1 METTGGVS
9 RRWALKAAGVA
20 GATAIVTGAGTGTA
34 HADESEAGGHRRRS
48 RGVEPRAGTWKTWVL
63 SSGTEIAVPPPP
75 QGQAAR
81 RDVDAVVEAAA
92 ARTDEMLEEISFW
105 DAGSPGFRWNQIG
118 GQLLVANPA
127 PDTFRVVSY
136 LNLAIY
142 DATIAAWA
150 WKQHY
155 RRPRPSER
163 GLRAAIATPDS
174 PSYPSEHGAAAG
186 ASVGVLS
193 HLYPDKAAELAERAA
208 AHAASRVA
216 AGVEHP
222 SDFRAGYALGK
233 AVAAEVAS
241 RRIDTDGFGAPY
253 AGDPDA
259 PYPGGD
265 GSYPLSPKEEGFQ
278 SVIGEWTPL
287 VIGDVTKFRPP
298 PPPAKASAE
307 RAAELA
313 EVKSYPRR
321 KQPDFAELFFWA
333 QDPAG
338 RPEPDSG
345 GFVNTTQAAFYYAV
359 DVSLIVLED
368 VNQKIHEY
376 KLDTNPPRAARAY
389 ALAFAAMLDAYI
401 ACWNAKY
408 HYLVGRPVH
417 FDPTIDTL
425 WTTYP
430 LASYPSGHSSNLA
443 APATVLGY
451 LFPRDAHYFLSRAKE
466 NAASRMWAGIHF
478 RSDSV
483 AGVALGQE
491 VGKAVIDYA
500 KADGSGEREHHK
512 GDHRPPTEG

>member
-9 RRWALKAAGVA
+9 RRWALKAAGAA
-20 GATAIVTGAGTGTA
+20 GATAILTGAGAGAA
-34 HADESEAGGHRRRS
+34 HADDGQGGDDRGRN
-48 RGVEPRAGTWKTWVL
+48 RGVEPDAGTWKTWVL
-63 SSGTEIAVPPPP
+63 SSGTEIPVPPPP
-75 QGQAAR
+75 KGQAAK
-81 RDVDAVVEAAA
+81 RDLDAVVKAAA
-92 ARTDEMLEEISFW
+92 ARTDETLDAISFW
-105 DAGSPGFRWNQIG
+105 DTGSPGFRWNQIG
-118 GQLLVANPA
+118 AQLLVANPA
-127 PDTFRVVSY
+127 PDTFRVITY

-142 DATIAAWA
+142 DATIASWA

-155 RRPRPSER
+155 RRRRPSEHR
-163 GLRAAIATPDS
+163 LKTAIDTPNS

-186 ASVGVLS
+186 AAVGVLG
-193 HLYPDKAAELAERAA
+193 HLYPDKATELAERAA

-222 SDFRAGYALGK
+222 SDFKAGYALGK
-233 AVAAEVAS
+233 AVAAKVAS
-241 RRIDTDGFGAPY
+241 ARIDADGFGAPY
-253 AGDPDA
+253 PGDPNA

-265 GSYPLSPKEEGFQ
+265 GSYPILPKDEGFQ
-278 SVIGEWTPL
+278 IMIGEWTPL
-287 VIGDVTKFRPP
+287 VIGDVTAFRPP

-307 RAAELA
+307 RAAEVA
-313 EVKSYPRR
+313 EVKNYPRR

-345 GFVNTTQAAFYYAV
+345 AFVQAAGAAFYYAV

-376 KLDTNPPRAARAY
+376 KLDTNPPRAARTY

-408 HYLVGRPVH
+408 HYLVGRPIH
-417 FDPTIDTL
+417 FDPTVDTL

-430 LASYPSGHSSNLA
+430 LAAYPSGHSSNLT

-466 NAASRMWAGIHF
+466 NAASRLWAGIHF
-478 RSDSV
+478 RSDFV
-483 AGVALGQE
+483 DGVAMGQE
-491 VGKAVIDYA
+491 VGKAVIEYA
-500 KADGSGEREHHK
+500 KADGSS
-512 GDHRPPTEG
+512 